1 MGRPIKPRTVCSDIQ
16 RTFVP
21 EEGRSERVIRL
32 TVEEYETIRLIDYAR
47 LSQQECSDMMEVART
62 TVQAIYESARFKI
75 ADAFINQKTIVVKGG
90 HYALCNHGSGV
101 RHCLKNKN
109 NRDQNP
115 DA

>member
-1 MGRPIKPRTVCSDIQ
+1 MGRPIKPRTVCSDIE

-21 EEGRSERVIRL
+21 EDGTSERVIRL
-32 TVEEYETIRLIDYAR
+32 TVEEYETIRLIDYAK
-47 LSQQECSDMMEVART
+47 LSQQACSDMMEVART

-90 HYALCNHGSGV
+90 HYALCNHDAGV
-101 RHCLKNKN
+101 RHCLKNKK
-109 NRDQNP
+109 NRNTET